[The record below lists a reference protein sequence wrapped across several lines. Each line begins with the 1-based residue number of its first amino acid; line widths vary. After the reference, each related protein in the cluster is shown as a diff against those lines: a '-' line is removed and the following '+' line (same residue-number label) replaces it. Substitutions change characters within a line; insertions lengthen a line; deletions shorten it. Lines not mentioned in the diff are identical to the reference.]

1 MKNSPCYENWI
12 QQVINNSVSANWETA
27 LLEWKLYD
35 FEEDKTLLSSCICG
49 KEKLRYLFTI
59 RNINNGRI
67 LYPIGSSCTKRFER
81 KDLDEVVTMKE
92 ELFRLLHDLEKGEYI
107 KLSSDLFSRRL
118 LNHFFEEGVF
128 RSNSYNG
135 FDPESDY
142 FFLLKMFNRRDKN
155 NLALAQSKKI
165 SAIIMNAVRPYL
177 RSILRDKVKHRREG
191 L

>member
-49 KEKLRYLFTI
+49 EEKLRYLFTI

-81 KDLDEVVTMKE
+81 KDLDEV
-92 ELFRLLHDLEKGEYI
+92 L
-107 KLSSDLFSRRL
+107 
-118 LNHFFEEGVF
+118 
-128 RSNSYNG
+128 
-135 FDPESDY
+135 P
-142 FFLLKMFNRRDKN
+142 
-155 NLALAQSKKI
+155 
-165 SAIIMNAVRPYL
+165 
-177 RSILRDKVKHRREG
+177 
-191 L
+191 